1 MIRFKDLRFKD
12 LKGTTYSIFN
22 IQYSI
27 FKALKFYLIFCL
39 FAACSSS
46 PTSDKKIFR
55 YNEAVGI
62 QSLDPAYAS
71 GQAATWVCNML
82 YNGLIDLDDSLHV
95 VPMIAKHWE
104 ISPDGRTYT
113 FHLRDDVLFQHT
125 AHYFFDKPP
134 KVTATDFV
142 YSFNRIVSPEVAS
155 PGAWIFQK
163 VARNNL
169 GEYAFFAL
177 NDTTFQIVLAEP
189 FPPFLGML
197 AMKYASVVPQEVVE
211 QYGKDFRKF
220 PVGTGPFQ
228 FQLWEEG
235 IKLVLRKNE
244 NYFEKDENN
253 EKLPYLDA
261 VAISFIIDKQ
271 VAFMEFMKGNL
282 DFMSGIEAC
291 YKDALLT
298 KEGTLQEEYADKIT
312 LQTGPYLNTEY
323 LGFLLKDKENNP
335 LLIKEVRQA
344 INYGFDREKMI
355 RYLRNNMGYANTS
368 GFVPLGMASFNP
380 YSVKGYHYD
389 PQKALELL
397 QKAGFPNGEGLPVIP
412 LSVSASYVDLCQYI
426 QHELN
431 KIGIKISLEVQQA
444 AQQRQMMRSYQLPFF
459 RGSWICDYPDAEN
472 YLSLFYSKN
481 LQPFGSN
488 YTHYVNPAFDELFEK
503 SKTITDDVL
512 RNEYYTTLDSLLMED
527 APVVVLFYDKKAR
540 FTQKNVTG
548 LDNSPTNLLNL
559 KKVKKTPTL

>member
-1 MIRFKDLRFKD
+1 MI
-12 LKGTTYSIFN
+12 N
-22 IQYSI
+22 I
-27 FKALKFYLIFCL
+27 KALSFFL
-39 FAACSSS
+39 FVSLFACSS
-46 PTSDKKIFR
+46 PNGSDKKIFR

-95 VPMIAKHWE
+95 VPMIAKHWN
-104 ISPDGRTYT
+104 ISPDGKTYT
-113 FHLRDDVLFQHT
+113 FYLRDDVFFQNT
-125 AHYFFDKPP
+125 KNYVWETPR
-134 KVTATDFV
+134 KVTASDFV

-169 GEYAFFAL
+169 NECNFFAI
-177 NDTTFQIVLAEP
+177 NDTTFQIVLTEP

-197 AMKYASVVPQEVVE
+197 AMKYASVVPHEVIT
-211 QYGKDFRKF
+211 QYGKDFRKL

-253 EKLPYLDA
+253 VPLPYLDA
-261 VAISFIIDKQ
+261 VSISFIIDKQ
-271 VAFMEFMKGNL
+271 VAFMEFLKGNL
-282 DFMSGIEAC
+282 DFISGIEAC

-298 KEGTLQEEYADKIT
+298 KEGTLQEAYSDKII

-323 LGFLLKDKENNP
+323 LGFLLKEKENNP

-355 RYLRNNMGYANTS
+355 KYLRNNMGYVGTS
-368 GFVPLGMASFNP
+368 GFVPMGMASFNAER
-380 YSVKGYHYD
+380 VKGYHYD
-389 PQKALELL
+389 PEKALALL
-397 QKAGFPNGEGLPVIP
+397 QKAGYPNGEGLPEIP
-412 LSVSASYVDLCQYI
+412 LSVSASYLDLCQYI
-426 QHELN
+426 QHELS
-431 KIGIKISLEVQQA
+431 KIGIRISLEVQQA

-481 LQPFGSN
+481 LQPHGSN
-488 YTHYVNPAFDELFEK
+488 YTHYVNAEFDKLFEK
-503 SKTITDDVL
+503 TQTMADDVI
-512 RNEYYTTLDSLLMED
+512 RNEYYTALDSLLMED
-527 APVVVLFYDKKAR
+527 APVVVLFYDKKVR
-540 FTQKNVTG
+540 FIQKNISG

-559 KKVKKTPTL
+559 KRVKS

>member
-1 MIRFKDLRFKD
+1 MTKFKN
-12 LKGTTYSIFN
+12 LKI
-22 IQYSI
+22 
-27 FKALKFYLIFCL
+27 YLIFCL

-46 PTSDKKIFR
+46 TISDKKIFR

-71 GQAATWVCNML
+71 GQAAIWVCNML
-82 YNGLIDLDDSLHV
+82 YNGLVDLDDSLHV
-95 VPMIAKHWE
+95 VPMIAKDWT
-104 ISPDGRTYT
+104 ISSDGRTYT
-113 FHLRDDVLFQHT
+113 FYLRDDVFFQNT
-125 AHYFFDKPP
+125 KNYTWETPR
-134 KVTATDFV
+134 KVTASDFV
-142 YSFNRIVSPEVAS
+142 YSFNRIVNPEVAS

-163 VARNNL
+163 VAKNDL

-177 NDTTFQIVLAEP
+177 NDTVFQIALAEH
-189 FPPFLGML
+189 FPPFLGIL
-197 AMKYASVVPQEVVE
+197 AMKYASVVPQEVIE
-211 QYGKDFRKF
+211 RYGKDYRKF

-244 NYFEKDENN
+244 DYFEKDENN

-271 VAFMEFMKGNL
+271 VAFMEFMKGDL
-282 DFMSGIEAC
+282 DFMSGIEAS

-298 KEGTLQEEYADKIT
+298 KEGTLQEAFLDKII

-323 LGFLLKDKENNP
+323 LGFLLKEKENNP

-355 RYLRNNMGYANTS
+355 RYLRNNMGYAGTS

-380 YSVKGYHYD
+380 KRVKGYHYN

-397 QKAGFPNGEGLPVIP
+397 QKAGFPNGKGLPIIP
-412 LSVSASYVDLCQYI
+412 LSVSASYLDLCQYI

-431 KIGIKISLEVQQA
+431 KIGIRISLDVQQA
-444 AQQRQMMRSYQLPFF
+444 AQQRQMMRNYQLPFF

-488 YTHYVNPAFDELFEK
+488 YTHYVNPVFDELFEK
-503 SKTITDDVL
+503 SKTITDEVL
-512 RNEYYTTLDSLLMED
+512 RNEYYTALDSLLMED
-527 APVVVLFYDKKAR
+527 APVVVLFYDKKVR
-540 FTQKNVTG
+540 FTQKNIHG

-559 KKVKKTPTL
+559 KRVKKM

>member
-1 MIRFKDLRFKD
+1 
-12 LKGTTYSIFN
+12 LKNNILILTVFFIISIIHSCN
-22 IQYSI
+22 PTI
-27 FKALKFYLIFCL
+27 
-39 FAACSSS
+39 SSNK
-46 PTSDKKIFR
+46 TIFR

-71 GQAATWVCNML
+71 GQAAIWVCNML

-95 VPMIAKHWE
+95 VPAIAKDWI
-104 ISPDGRTYT
+104 ISPDSKTYT
-113 FHLRDDVLFQHT
+113 FYLRDDVYFQNT
-125 AHYFFDKPP
+125 ENYIWKTPR
-134 KVTATDFV
+134 KVTASDFV
-142 YSFNRIVSPEVAS
+142 YSFNRIISPEVAS

-163 VARNNL
+163 VAQNDSDS
-169 GEYAFFAL
+169 YAFTAL
-177 NDTTFQIVLAEP
+177 NDTVFQIVLTEP
-189 FPPFLGML
+189 FPPFLGIL
-197 AMKYASVVPQEVVE
+197 AMKYASVVPHEVITK
-211 QYGKDFRKF
+211 YGKDFRKF

-228 FQLWEEG
+228 FQLWKEG

-253 EKLPYLDA
+253 TPLPYLDA

-282 DFMSGIEAC
+282 DFMSGIEAG

-298 KEGTLQEEYADKIT
+298 KEGTLQEEYKDKIT

-323 LGFLLKDKENNP
+323 LGFLLQEKENNP

-355 RYLRNNMGYANTS
+355 EYLRNNMGYAGTS
-368 GFVPLGMASFNP
+368 GFVPMGMVSFNP
-380 YSVKGYHYD
+380 ERVKGYHYD
-389 PQKALELL
+389 PQKAMELL
-397 QKAGFPNGEGLPVIP
+397 QKAGYPNGEGLPEIS
-412 LSVSASYVDLCQYI
+412 LSVSASYLDLCQYI

-431 KIGIKISLEVQQA
+431 KIGIRISLEVQQA
-444 AQQRQMMRSYQLPFF
+444 AQQRQMMRNYQLPFF

-481 LQPFGSN
+481 LQPYGSN
-488 YTHYVNPAFDELFEK
+488 YTHYVNSEFDKLFEK
-503 SKTITDDVL
+503 SQTITDEIS
-512 RNEYYTTLDSLLMED
+512 RNEYYTVLDSLLMED
-527 APVVVLFYDKKAR
+527 APVVVLFYDKKVR
-540 FTQKNVTG
+540 FTQKNISG

-559 KKVKKTPTL
+559 KRVKN